1 MVTPSFETDER
12 FQAAGARIVGVM
24 DTVDQ
29 AIRKL
34 CLGLLSLL
42 ITVVALNVVMRYVF
56 SNSLV
61 WANELSRYLMVWF
74 ALLMTATLINT
85 DDHLNVTL
93 VYDKFTLR
101 TRYWIQVVMMVMYVV
116 IGVLWAFFGLDY
128 ALTAGLRAEAPALN
142 LQLIWVYVII
152 PISGVL
158 VVAFAITRL
167 LRLVILGETG
177 QLEVQYAPATEEM
190 TSDD

>member
-1 MVTPSFETDER
+1 MVTLPFDTDGR
-12 FQAAGARIVGVM
+12 FRAAIARIVGVM

-42 ITVVALNVVMRYVF
+42 VAVVVLNVVMRYVLD
-56 SNSLV
+56 NSLV

-74 ALLMTATLINT
+74 ALLMTAALINT

-93 VYDKFTLR
+93 IYEKFTLR
-101 TRYWIQVVMMVMYVV
+101 TRYWIQIATMVLYVV
-116 IGVLWAFFGLDY
+116 IGLLWAIFGLEY
-128 ALTAGLRAEAPALN
+128 TLTAGLRAEAPALN
-142 LQLIWVYVII
+142 FQLIWVYMVI

-158 VVAFAITRL
+158 AIAFSLTRL

-177 QLEVQYAPATEEM
+177 QLETQYAPATEEV